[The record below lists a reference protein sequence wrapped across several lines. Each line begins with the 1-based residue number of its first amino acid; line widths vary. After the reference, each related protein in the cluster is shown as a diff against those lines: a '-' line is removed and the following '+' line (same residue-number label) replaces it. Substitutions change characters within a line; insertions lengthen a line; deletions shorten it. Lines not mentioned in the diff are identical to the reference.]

1 MAQKMQAKTVA
12 LALTALVLAHGAV
25 GALID
30 DCKADPSTADCA
42 DSETYYNDAAVAAD
56 VKGLCEMMPQM
67 PSCRIRELCESGEI
81 ADTSGHCGEWNLLS
95 GICSTQYGES
105 MQGMAGCTTYKMIC
119 ADGSVVESCSDVA
132 KQGPAELI
140 TTAEAKANA
149 IALCEANPDL
159 AIDAHEH
166 EEEENTGLSPADEV
180 VLMDEVIGG
189 YRRHGA
195 KLCDECDSAKCHI
208 AMTILAHGC
217 KTDMSQSMCA
227 ELKKT
232 CDANK
237 NLNEICTFVDKSA
250 AAPLHARFILV
261 LSGLVSVVALTMR

>member
-1 MAQKMQAKTVA
+1 MAQKMQAKMVA

-42 DSETYYNDAAVAAD
+42 DSETYYNNAAVAAD

-119 ADGSVVESCSDVA
+119 ADGSV
-132 KQGPAELI
+132 
-140 TTAEAKANA
+140 
-149 IALCEANPDL
+149 
-159 AIDAHEH
+159 
-166 EEEENTGLSPADEV
+166 
-180 VLMDEVIGG
+180 
-189 YRRHGA
+189 
-195 KLCDECDSAKCHI
+195 
-208 AMTILAHGC
+208 
-217 KTDMSQSMCA
+217 
-227 ELKKT
+227 
-232 CDANK
+232 

-261 LSGLVSVVALTMR
+261 LSGLVRLHTEAAASTKSNSDGIQTDHQCRMAGHGHTTVGWA